1 MVRVLTLITVLL
13 VALIT
18 SSAQAERRVAL
29 VIGNGAYAHAA
40 PLANPANDA
49 RAVAAALTRLG
60 FEVLPGFD
68 LSNADLRRTIR
79 AFVDK
84 LVDADV
90 AMFFYAGHGL
100 QVAGE
105 NYLIP
110 VDASIRI
117 EADLDFNAVR
127 MDLISRQL
135 DREAKVKII
144 MLDACRDNPF
154 EKELTRNMGR
164 TRSALV
170 KRGLAEINSAGG
182 TLIAFATDPGSV
194 ALDGSGRHSPFTAA
208 LLRHIETPGI
218 EIGLVMR
225 RVTKDVFEA
234 TGERQ
239 RPWVN
244 ASLTGELYLKPGE
257 TAGATPPAP
266 PAAAPTPPGAS
277 GVDDRQ
283 LDLAMWQAADKSGQ
297 AADYRE
303 YLKRYPKGQFAGLA
317 RNRLDALRTKPAA
330 GGQGPPAEPPAAPK
344 TTTALRPDA
353 GVSSRWVDNWGAV
366 YAMTQAGD
374 RYHFTASG
382 HACRGPYTSQGTG
395 VVTGQRVEVSY
406 RSTYSV
412 GSCIGTI
419 SADGNRITS
428 DCRDSECGF
437 FRTTIERR

>member
-1 MVRVLTLITVLL
+1 MVRVLTLITALL
-13 VALIT
+13 VTLIT

-29 VIGNGAYAHAA
+29 VIGNGAYAQAA

-60 FEVLPGFD
+60 FEVISGFD
-68 LSNADLRRTIR
+68 LSNADLRRTVR

-84 LVDADV
+84 LVGADV

-110 VDASIRI
+110 VDAAIRI

-135 DREAKVKII
+135 DREARVKII

-154 EKELTRNMGR
+154 EKELARSMGR

-194 ALDGSGRHSPFTAA
+194 ALDGSGRHSPFTTA
-208 LLRHIETPGI
+208 LLRHIETPGV

-225 RVTKDVFEA
+225 RVTRDVFES

-239 RPWVN
+239 RPWIN
-244 ASLTGELYLKPGE
+244 ASLTGELYLKPRE
-257 TAGATPPAP
+257 TAGAAPPAP
-266 PAAAPTPPGAS
+266 PTATPTPPGAS
-277 GVDDRQ
+277 GFDDRQ
-283 LDLAMWQAADKSGQ
+283 LELAMWQAAEKSGQ
-297 AADYRE
+297 AGDYKE
-303 YLKRYPKGQFAGLA
+303 YLKRYPNGQFAGLA
-317 RNRLDALRTKPAA
+317 RNRLDALRNKPAA
-330 GGQGPPAEPPAAPK
+330 GGQGPPAETPVAPK
-344 TTTALRPDA
+344 RTTASRPDA

-366 YAMTQAGD
+366 YSMTLAGD
-374 RYHFTASG
+374 RYRFTASG
-382 HACRGPYTSQGTG
+382 QACRGPYTSQGTG

-412 GSCIGTI
+412 GSCTGTI

-428 DCRDSECGF
+428 DCMDSECGP